1 MTLPGARASVA
12 LDLALP
18 GRTREHVFDPIVADM
33 QLEHAMA
40 CARGQRT
47 RATWI
52 HARGHAHLLRALTLV
67 IALGGLQAACCGLRR
82 FGAAMLVAALLT
94 FALFFG
100 LATLTQTGAVLRET
114 QTLLK
119 AFEPTAPAT
128 PASQSGY
135 IRAQTQAMR

>member
-1 MTLPGARASVA
+1 
-12 LDLALP
+12 
-18 GRTREHVFDPIVADM
+18 
-33 QLEHAMA
+33 
-40 CARGQRT
+40 
-47 RATWI
+47 
-52 HARGHAHLLRALTLV
+52 
-67 IALGGLQAACCGLRR
+67 
-82 FGAAMLVAALLT
+82 MLVAALLT

-119 AFEPTAPAT
+119 AFEPKAPAT